1 MVLLARILDCCLW
14 WGNDEDEGSYS
25 LSAGSFTG
33 VRTLVSFT
41 VSEDK
46 TLCEVESTLARTRG
60 EAKLLVVNTKEKTLV
75 AQWSLDSQD
84 PMTVTL
90 PAGRYDLRIAGKSA
104 GFKGDVSV
112 TLNGQPVS
120 SEAFLEAMQKK
131 VEEEVSGKSDLLDSL
146 RRTFGDGQKAA

>member
-1 MVLLARILDCCLW
+1 
-14 WGNDEDEGSYS
+14 
-25 LSAGSFTG
+25 
-33 VRTLVSFT
+33 
-41 VSEDK
+41 
-46 TLCEVESTLARTRG
+46 
-60 EAKLLVVNTKEKTLV
+60 
-75 AQWSLDSQD
+75 
-84 PMTVTL
+84 MTVTL

-131 VEEEVSGKSDLLDSL
+131 VEEAVSGKSDLLDSL